1 MKIPQLR
8 KKPEVKSC
16 HNITWEDNYSWIHQS
31 NILEVLK
38 DKKKLNPEVEEYL
51 NQENEYKQL
60 IDHLMQQKVE
70 GVVIGING
78 YGSRKIVPVLK
89 KVIQRVYIVVH
100 LIEEKSTSVICSSC
114 GFRRIKK
121 GKFIKCH
128 RCKEVIH
135 RDTNAAINI
144 LKRFEKGNWGSHDD
158 PVLRRKRRKF
168 KKNNS

>member
-1 MKIPQLR
+1 M
-8 KKPEVKSC
+8 
-16 HNITWEDNYSWIHQS
+16 ND
-31 NILEVLK
+31 NILNRVT
-38 DKKKLNPEVEEYL
+38 KLFSGKRNIILIPHSSPDADALGSCLALYHFF
-51 NQENEYKQL
+51 NQENEYKRL
-60 IDHLMQQKVE
+60 IDHLTQQKVD
-70 GVVIGING
+70 GIVIGING

-89 KVIQRVYIVVH
+89 KVIQRINIVVH

-114 GFRRIKK
+114 GFRKIKK

>member
-1 MKIPQLR
+1 MKLLGLDINSGDQNHISL
-8 KKPEVKSC
+8 
-16 HNITWEDNYSWIHQS
+16 S
-31 NILEVLK
+31 NGHFF
-38 DKKKLNPEVEEYL
+38 

-60 IDHLMQQKVE
+60 IDHLMQQKVD

-89 KVIQRVYIVVH
+89 KVIQRINIVVH

-114 GFRRIKK
+114 GFRKIKK

-128 RCKEVIH
+128 RCKEVIN